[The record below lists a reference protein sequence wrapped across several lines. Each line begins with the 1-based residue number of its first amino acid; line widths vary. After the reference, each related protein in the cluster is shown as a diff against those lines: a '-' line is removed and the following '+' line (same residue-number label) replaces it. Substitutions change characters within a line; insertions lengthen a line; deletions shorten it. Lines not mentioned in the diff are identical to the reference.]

1 MTNKRAKVTVL
12 LVEDNLADQKLTE
25 RAFKKSKK
33 QIELKVVDNGLDAIN
48 YLHQLPPFDD
58 KNSSPQPDI
67 ILLDINMPGL
77 DGKQTLRRIRNSLD
91 IKYIPVIML
100 TTSNAER
107 DILDSYKLGAN
118 SYVTKP
124 QNMTEFQK
132 FIANLEEFWFEYS
145 QLPSKH

>member
-1 MTNKRAKVTVL
+1 MANNRTTITVL

-33 QIELKVVDNGLDAIN
+33 SIELKIVDNGLDAIS
-48 YLHQLPPFDD
+48 YLQHLPPFDN
-58 KNSSPQPDI
+58 KIQYPTPDI

-91 IKYIPVIML
+91 IPFIPVIML
-100 TTSNAER
+100 TTSNEER

-124 QNMTEFQK
+124 QNMTDFQI
-132 FIANLEEFWFEYS
+132 FIENMETFWFDFS
-145 QLPSKH
+145 QLPYKH